1 MTKKHFLGLELLR
14 FGCSLATAYAA
25 TVLVTSWL
33 AYRFYEMP
41 AQSRIRAMLLVP
53 KPSVKAIANSRA

>member
-1 MTKKHFLGLELLR
+1 
-14 FGCSLATAYAA
+14 
-25 TVLVTSWL
+25 VTSWL